1 LTIVQTKI
9 LATAVAMAL
18 SAWAFSA
25 RAATTA
31 TAPLIGA
38 TGSNA
43 GSVTVTQGPKG
54 VVIQIAAKGLTP
66 GWHAVHF
73 HEKGDCATP
82 DFKGAGG
89 HVHAMVT
96 HVHGLLNPD
105 GNEAGDLPNLYVSA
119 DGAGVAQ
126 FFSTTVSLAGAPG
139 QPALLDADGSA
150 VVIHANADDFLTQP
164 IGGAGARVACGVLH

>member
-1 LTIVQTKI
+1 MQTKI
-9 LATAVAMAL
+9 LAATMAMVL
-18 SAWAFSA
+18 NAWSFSA
-25 RAATTA
+25 QAATTA
-31 TAPLIGA
+31 TAPLIGVA
-38 TGSNA
+38 GANA

-73 HEKGDCATP
+73 HEVGDCAAP
-82 DFKGAGG
+82 DFKSAGG
-89 HVHAMVT
+89 HVHMTAT
-96 HVHGLLNPD
+96 HVHGLLNPE

-126 FFSTTVSLAGAPG
+126 FYSTTVSLAGAPG